1 MGCQIFLSVVS
12 SMSGDT
18 WIYEYPSVT
27 VLQTI
32 CRSLLS
38 KDFSVTD
45 LPKIYAGDFRVPVL
59 KTVY

>member
-1 MGCQIFLSVVS
+1 MVS
-12 SMSGDT
+12 SVSGDT

-38 KDFSVTD
+38 GDFSVTV
-45 LPKIYAGDFRVPVL
+45 LKTFYAGDFSVTVL
-59 KTVY
+59 KTF